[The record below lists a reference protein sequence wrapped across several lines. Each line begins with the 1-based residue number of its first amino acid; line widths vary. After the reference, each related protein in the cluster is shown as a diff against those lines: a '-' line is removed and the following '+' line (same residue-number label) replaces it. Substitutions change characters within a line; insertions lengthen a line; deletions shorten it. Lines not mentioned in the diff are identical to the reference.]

1 MAERTLLEDSDRDA
15 RLATVSEWA
24 RDGAWLVRSYEF
36 EDFDRAMDFINAV
49 ADVARELDHHPNLS
63 NVYNQ
68 VELRVSTHDAGG
80 LTALDFEFAT
90 RVSQLEF
97 VG

>member
-1 MAERTLLEDSDRDA
+1 MSDRSLLSDA
-15 RLATVSEWA
+15 DRASRCATLPDWTL
-24 RDGAWLVRSYEF
+24 DGAWLVRSYELA
-36 EDFDRAMDFINAV
+36 DFDEAMEFIATV

-63 NVYNQ
+63 NVYNR

-90 RVSQLEF
+90 RVSAIAAR
-97 VG
+97 